1 MKRAICAVGSLL
13 IFGIFVVRVSSQSRD
28 AKSQIS
34 LALSSAPPSVAAN
47 ATVGVMDDKGQ
58 VTELRHGTN
67 GWTCL
72 APDVPPSHH
81 DSIEHHPAC
90 FDKAG
95 LQWIQSFEAGAVPKP
110 DQIGYSYMLQ
120 GGSSWSNT
128 DPHAKQLPAGQR
140 DFIRIPPHIMILNA
154 RVANSSGFP
163 SGQTDPDT
171 HQPFV
176 MFGDTPYAILIVPV
190 S

>member
-1 MKRAICAVGSLL
+1 MRGVVCCVVSLISISFLAVQKG
-13 IFGIFVVRVSSQSRD
+13 SQSSD
-28 AKSQIS
+28 TESVVS
-34 LALSSAPPSVAAN
+34 LALSGAPPSVAAN
-47 ATVGVMDDKGQ
+47 ATVGIMDEKGHLK
-58 VTELRHGTN
+58 ELRHGTN

-72 APDVPPSHH
+72 GLDRAVARH

-95 LQWIQSFEAGAVPKP
+95 LQWIQAFETGAVPNS

-120 GGSSWSNT
+120 GGSAWSNT
-128 DPHAKQLPAGQR
+128 DPHAKKLSPGHK
-140 DFIRIPPHIMILNA
+140 DFIHIPPHIMILNA
-154 RVANSSGFP
+154 SVANTSGFP

-176 MFGDTPYAILIVPV
+176 MFGGTPYAILIVPV